1 MLSKADFDAGI
12 LVTIYETVAY
22 STQLGFPIMTESN
35 PTYQSTTSERAHGF
49 FTTKWGDAFEDS
61 MTRGKLKNYR
71 APENRDDLDSE
82 ERREFFREGAYPYQ
96 RKINLD
102 AYYEH
107 KFPLQIELVK
117 MQNWVRDTGEKVLI
131 VFEGRDAAGKGGTIR
146 RFMEHL
152 NPRAAKVIALEKP
165 TPTESGQW
173 YFQRYVQ
180 HLPTAGE
187 IALFDRSWY
196 NRAGVEKVMGFCTEE
211 EYDRFLVH
219 TPLIE
224 EMWANSGIRIIKLYF
239 SVSRI
244 EQERRF
250 KRRQR
255 DPLKQWKLSPVDL
268 ASYHR
273 WNEYTEAKEAMF
285 YHTHTDTAPWYVIK
299 SDDKMRARINSI
311 RHVLNLLPYHG
322 KDTNVVYAAD
332 PWIIASAD
340 EVFDV
345 KGKSGYSTKSNG
357 QAATSALASV
367 SA

>member
-1 MLSKADFDAGI
+1 
-12 LVTIYETVAY
+12 
-22 STQLGFPIMTESN
+22 MTHER
-35 PTYQSTTSERAHGF
+35 PTNYQSSSRERAHGF
-49 FTTKWGDAFEDS
+49 YSTKYGDAFEDA
-61 MTRGKLKNYR
+61 MTRGKLRNYR
-71 APENRDDLDSE
+71 APEHPENLSSE

-96 RKINLD
+96 RKISLD

-107 KFPLQIELVK
+107 KFPLQVELVK
-117 MQNWVRDTGEKVLI
+117 MQNWVRDTGEKVVI

-165 TPTESGQW
+165 TKEEAGQW
-173 YFQRYVQ
+173 YFQRYVR
-180 HLPTAGE
+180 HLPTIGE

-211 EYDRFLVH
+211 QYQEFLRV
-219 TPLIE
+219 TPLVE

-273 WNEYTEAKEAMF
+273 WEEYTEAKEMMF
-285 YHTHTDTAPWYVIK
+285 YHTHADFAPWYVIK

-322 KDTNVVYAAD
+322 KDHNVVYGAD

-340 EVFDV
+340 EVFNV
-345 KGKSGYSTKSNG
+345 KSKSCVDSSANG
-357 QAATSALASV
+357 QATSSELTTATA
-367 SA
+367 

>member
-1 MLSKADFDAGI
+1 MTHERPTNYKSSK
-12 LVTIYETVAY
+12 
-22 STQLGFPIMTESN
+22 
-35 PTYQSTTSERAHGF
+35 SERAHGF
-49 FTTKWGDAFEDS
+49 YTTKYGDAFEDD
-61 MTRGKLKNYR
+61 MTRGKLRNYR
-71 APENRDDLDSE
+71 APVDPDNLSSE
-82 ERREFFREGAYPYQ
+82 ERCEFFREGAYPYQ
-96 RKINLD
+96 RKISLD

-117 MQNWVRDTGEKVLI
+117 MQNWVRDTGEKVVI
-131 VFEGRDAAGKGGTIR
+131 IFEGRDAAGKGGTIR

-152 NPRAAKVIALEKP
+152 NPRGAKVVALEKP
-165 TPTESGQW
+165 TVEEAGQW
-173 YFQRYVQ
+173 YFQRYVR

-187 IALFDRSWY
+187 ISLFDRSWY
-196 NRAGVEKVMGFCTEE
+196 NRAGVERVMGFCEQE
-211 EYDRFLVH
+211 EYDEFLRV
-219 TPLIE
+219 TPLVE
-224 EMWANSGIRIIKLYF
+224 GMWANSGIRIIKLYF

-273 WNEYTEAKEAMF
+273 WDDYTEAKLAMF
-285 YHTHTDTAPWYVIK
+285 YHTHTDFAPWYVIK

-311 RHVLNLLPYHG
+311 RHVLDVLPYHG
-322 KDTNVVYAAD
+322 KDRNVVYEAD

-345 KGKSGYSTKSNG
+345 KGKPSMASLGNGAAVTKEL
-357 QAATSALASV
+357 AEATT
-367 SA
+367 

>member
-1 MLSKADFDAGI
+1 MALTETAILAGI
-12 LVTIYETVAY
+12 FVTKSATVALKTRALAMTQES
-22 STQLGFPIMTESN
+22 STKYES
-35 PTYQSTTSERAHGF
+35 TKHERAHGF
-49 FTTKWGDAFEDS
+49 YSTKYGDAFEDS
-61 MTRGKLKNYR
+61 MTRGKLRNFR
-71 APENRDDLDSE
+71 APVDVNDLDSE

-96 RKINLD
+96 RKISLD

-117 MQNWVRDTGEKVLI
+117 MQNWVRETGEKVVI
-131 VFEGRDAAGKGGTIR
+131 IFEGRDAAGKGGTIR

-152 NPRAAKVIALEKP
+152 NPRGAKVVALEKP
-165 TPTESGQW
+165 TDEEAGQW
-173 YFQRYVQ
+173 YFQRYVR
-180 HLPTAGE
+180 HLPTVGDL
-187 IALFDRSWY
+187 ALFDRSWY

-211 EYDRFLVH
+211 EYDDFLRD

-239 SVSRI
+239 SVSRV

-273 WNEYTEAKEAMF
+273 WDDYTEAKETMF
-285 YHTHTDTAPWYVIK
+285 FHTHTDFAPWYVIK
-299 SDDKMRARINSI
+299 SDDKMRARINAI

-322 KDTNVVYAAD
+322 KDRDVVYGAD
-332 PWIIASAD
+332 PWLIASAD

-345 KGKSGYSTKSNG
+345 KGKPRFEPSSNG
-357 QAATSALASV
+357 TAAKQELTAATA
-367 SA
+367 

>member
-1 MLSKADFDAGI
+1 M
-12 LVTIYETVAY
+12 TYERPTNY
-22 STQLGFPIMTESN
+22 ES
-35 PTYQSTTSERAHGF
+35 SSHERAHGF
-49 FTTKWGDAFEDS
+49 YSTQYGDGFEDA
-61 MTRGKLKNYR
+61 MTRGKLRNYQ
-71 APENRDDLDSE
+71 APAAPDNLDSE
-82 ERREFFREGAYPYQ
+82 ERREFFREGAYPYK
-96 RKINLD
+96 RKISLD

-117 MQNWVRDTGEKVLI
+117 MQNWVRDTGEKIVI

-165 TPTESGQW
+165 SSEEAGQW
-173 YFQRYVQ
+173 YFQRYVR

-211 EYDRFLVH
+211 QYQEFLRV
-219 TPLIE
+219 TPLVE
-224 EMWANSGIRIIKLYF
+224 EMWANSGVRIIKLYF
-239 SVSRI
+239 SVSRV

-255 DPLKQWKLSPVDL
+255 DPLKQWKLSSIDL

-273 WNEYTEAKEAMF
+273 WDEYTEAKETMF
-285 YHTHTDTAPWYVIK
+285 YHTHTDFAPWYVIK
-299 SDDKMRARINSI
+299 SDDKMRARINAI
-311 RHVLNLLPYHG
+311 RHVLDLVPYHG
-322 KDTNVVYAAD
+322 KEQQVVYQAD

-340 EVFDV
+340 EAFDV
-345 KGKSGYSTKSNG
+345 KGKPRHEAVSNG
-357 QAATSALASV
+357 STASEQLATVAN
-367 SA
+367 

>member
-1 MLSKADFDAGI
+1 MA
-12 LVTIYETVAY
+12 E
-22 STQLGFPIMTESN
+22 STPK
-35 PTYQSTTSERAHGF
+35 YQSNTSERAHGF
-49 FTTKWGDAFEDS
+49 FNTKWGDAFEDS
-61 MTRGKLKNYR
+61 MTRGKLRNYR
-71 APENRDDLDSE
+71 APEDRENLDSE

-96 RKINLD
+96 RKISLD

-117 MQNWVRDTGEKVLI
+117 MQNWVRDTGEKVVI

-180 HLPTAGE
+180 HLPTSGE
-187 IALFDRSWY
+187 ITLFDRSWY

-211 EYDRFLVH
+211 EYDRFLID
-219 TPLIE
+219 TPMIE

-239 SVSRI
+239 SVSRV

-273 WNEYTEAKEAMF
+273 WDEYTTAKMAMF
-285 YHTHTDTAPWYVIK
+285 YHTHTDFAPGTSSNPTTRCGRVSTPSATSSTCFPTTAKTRTWSTTPILGSSPAPRK
-299 SDDKMRARINSI
+299 SSTSKANPATGPAKTVKHPQANSP
-311 RHVLNLLPYHG
+311 RYRLNL
-322 KDTNVVYAAD
+322 TNRL
-332 PWIIASAD
+332 
-340 EVFDV
+340 
-345 KGKSGYSTKSNG
+345 T
-357 QAATSALASV
+357 AL
-367 SA
+367 

>member
-1 MLSKADFDAGI
+1 MS
-12 LVTIYETVAY
+12 E
-22 STQLGFPIMTESN
+22 E
-35 PTYQSTTSERAHGF
+35 STTKYKGSAHERAHGF
-49 FTTKWGDAFEDS
+49 FTTKYGDSFEDS
-61 MTRGKLKNYR
+61 MTRGKLRNYKPP
-71 APENRDDLDSE
+71 ADPENITLE

-96 RKINLD
+96 RKISLD

-117 MQNWVRDTGEKVLI
+117 MQNWVRETGEKVVI
-131 VFEGRDAAGKGGTIR
+131 IFEGRDAAGKGGTIR

-152 NPRAAKVIALEKP
+152 NPRGAKVIALEKP
-165 TPTESGQW
+165 TKEEAGQW
-173 YFQRYVQ
+173 YFQRYVR
-180 HLPTAGE
+180 HLPTNGE
-187 IALFDRSWY
+187 LALFDRSWY

-211 EYDRFLVH
+211 EYQDFLRD
-219 TPLIE
+219 TPLVE
-224 EMWANSGIRIIKLYF
+224 QMWANSGIRIIKLYF

-273 WNEYTEAKEAMF
+273 WDEYTDAKLAMF
-285 YHTHTDTAPWYVIK
+285 HHTHTDYAPWYIIK
-299 SDDKMRARINSI
+299 SDDKMRARISSI

-322 KDTNVVYAAD
+322 KDENVVYPPD
-332 PWIIASAD
+332 QWIIAKAD
-340 EVFDV
+340 EVFEV
-345 KGKSGYSTKSNG
+345 KGKPSPSSLDNG
-357 QAATSALASV
+357 AATSMELATAA

>member
-1 MLSKADFDAGI
+1 MAN
-12 LVTIYETVAY
+12 
-22 STQLGFPIMTESN
+22 STPKYKSN
-35 PTYQSTTSERAHGF
+35 TSERAHGYF
-49 FTTKWGDAFEDS
+49 STKWGDAFEDS
-61 MTRGKLKNYR
+61 MTRGKLRNYR
-71 APENRDDLDSE
+71 APEHPEILDSE

-165 TPTESGQW
+165 TIEESGQW
-173 YFQRYVQ
+173 YFQRYVR

-211 EYDRFLVH
+211 EYDRFLLES
-219 TPLIE
+219 PRIE
-224 EMWANSGIRIIKLYF
+224 EMWANAGIRIIKLYF
-239 SVSRI
+239 SVSRV

-273 WNEYTEAKEAMF
+273 WEEYTTAKTAMF
-285 YHTHTDTAPWYVIK
+285 FHTHTDFAPWYVIK

-322 KDTNVVYAAD
+322 KDENVVYDAD

-345 KGKSGYSTKSNG
+345 KGISSYPADANG
-357 QAATSALASV
+357 QSTARELAPV
-367 SA
+367 ST